1 VEKGGW
7 QVADQ
12 ATTPVNDGLAT
23 ALADRYRIGRELGSG
38 GMATVYLAEDLRHHR
53 QVAIKVL
60 KPELAAVIGAERFLT
75 EIRTTANLQ
84 HPHILPLFDSG
95 AAGGQLFYVM
105 PYVEGIA
112 LRDRLTREKQLPVPE
127 AVRLA
132 TEIASALDYAHRHGI
147 IHRDI
152 KPENILLHDGSAL
165 VADFGIALAA
175 STAGS
180 RMTETGMSLGT
191 PQYMSPEQAMGE
203 RELDPRSDVYALGS
217 VTYEMLTGEPPFSG
231 PTAQAIVAK
240 VMTAEPTDAT
250 SLRRTIP
257 PHVADAV
264 HTALQKLPADRFES
278 AKAFAAALSGEG
290 TSTGRMTLPHRRT
303 STSRRARTIALG
315 AGVVAAIA
323 AAFLG
328 GRLLSRPSV
337 TDQPPSRLS
346 ILASNLGGSGASALT
361 RQIAI
366 TPAGDAIVYQG
377 LSTTGV
383 SLFLRRL
390 DAEQATEIPGAQGMA
405 SVAISTDGHT
415 LLGST
420 LTGTRRLPL
429 DGGAARALPV
439 PGTALTGTWAPDGSY
454 WYNDFGVG
462 KLARLTPGDSIVP
475 LPQAK
480 VHGLRV
486 QQILNDGRTALV
498 VRAPSGTLSGPAM
511 LLDLPNVTVSRL
523 MDGPVMEVRYAFGE
537 LLAVLPDGSITA
549 TPFDVKSRRLTGPAT
564 PLAAG
569 VMTAGNGIAQF
580 AVSDNGTLAYIPE
593 TPRSLVM
600 MRRDGSAD
608 TAIAQRLNVHAP
620 RFSPDGKRLAV
631 DISAADG
638 RDVWMMDLE
647 RRTLTRAT
655 FDRDGHDGAWSPD
668 GRFLTYISLKT
679 GTLALFRTRP
689 GSTEPAESLFVSPKL
704 TYTGTWLA
712 DGSALITD
720 ASDLRGQSNGDIAR
734 VAGGGHGPV
743 EPLVASPYAEGYGM
757 PSPNARWLAFVSN
770 QSGTPEVYVRPL
782 DGDGDQVQ
790 ISQGGAT
797 EPVWSPNGTELF
809 YRTANGGKSELV
821 VTELRTEPTFGVV
834 SQRTLFAVDEIVGA
848 QPHANYDVS
857 PDGQTFAMVRR
868 SPGNHIVVIQN
879 VPALLRRLRRTPEA
893 TR

>member
-1 VEKGGW
+1 MT
-7 QVADQ
+7 AL
-12 ATTPVNDGLAT
+12 NDGLAT
-23 ALADRYRIGRELGSG
+23 ALADRYRIERELGEG
-38 GMATVYLAEDLRHHR
+38 GMATVYLAQDLKHHR

-60 KPELAAVIGAERFLT
+60 KPELAAVIGAERFLS

-105 PYVEGIA
+105 PYVQGIS

-132 TEIASALDYAHRHGI
+132 TEIASALDYAHRQGI

-175 STAGS
+175 SKVGS

-240 VMTAEPTDAT
+240 VMTAEPADAT

-257 PHVADAV
+257 PHVAEAV

-278 AKAFAAALSGEG
+278 AKAFAAALSAEG
-290 TSTGRMTLPHRRT
+290 VITARRSAPYRPASSGGRV
-303 STSRRARTIALG
+303 RTIVLG
-315 AGVVAAIA
+315 AGALAAIA
-323 AAFLG
+323 AAFVG
-328 GRLLSRPSV
+328 GRMLGRPSA
-337 TDQPPSRLS
+337 TEHPPSRLS
-346 ILASNLGGSGASALT
+346 IVASNLGGSGASELL

-366 TPAGDAIVYQG
+366 TPAGDAIVYVG
-377 LSTTGV
+377 LSDGV
-383 SLFLRRL
+383 ASLSLRRL
-390 DAEQATEIPGAQGMA
+390 DSEQSTEIPGTQGMA
-405 SVAISTDGHT
+405 SVAISADGQT

-420 LTGTRRLPL
+420 SKGAFRLPL
-429 DGGAARALPV
+429 AGGTPRSVPV
-439 PGTALTGTWAPDGSY
+439 PSTAFTGTWAPDGSY

-462 KLARLTPGDSIVP
+462 TLVRVTPRDSVAP
-475 LPQAK
+475 VQRDK

-511 LLDLPNVTVSRL
+511 LLDLPNVTVSPL

-549 TPFDVKSRRLTGPAT
+549 TPFDVKGRRLTGSAT
-564 PLAAG
+564 PLATG
-569 VMTAGNGIAQF
+569 VMTTGTGIAQF
-580 AVSDNGTLAYIPE
+580 SVTDNGTLAYIHE
-593 TPRSLVM
+593 TPRSLVLVA
-600 MRRDGSAD
+600 RNGRAD
-608 TAIAQRLNVHAP
+608 TAIAERLNVHAP

-638 RDVWMMDLE
+638 RDVWMMEMD

-655 FDRDGHDGAWSPD
+655 FDHDGHDGVWSPD
-668 GRFLTYISLKT
+668 GRFLTYISLKS
-679 GTLALFRTRP
+679 GTLTLYRTRP

-704 TYTGTWLA
+704 TFTGTWLP

-720 ASDLRGQSNGDIAR
+720 ANDLRGQSNGDIAR
-734 VAGGGHGPV
+734 LTGGGRGPV
-743 EPLVASPYAEGYGM
+743 EPLVASPYVEGYGM
-757 PSPNARWLAFVSN
+757 PSPNGRWLAFVSN

-797 EPVWSPNGTELF
+797 EPVWSPSGTELF

-821 VTELRTEPTFGVV
+821 VTELRNEPTFAVV

-879 VPALLRRLRRTPEA
+879 VPALLRRLRRTPEV